1 MTAIVLQSVGLEP
14 WSAMNHDLP
23 NLMQMRAF
31 VRVAD
36 EGSVSRASAILYRA
50 QSVVTRAIA
59 DLEKRL
65 AVPLFERHAN
75 GMRLT
80 DPGARVLPRARR
92 VLAELESVPLL
103 LGRDASQTSEPLYLY
118 QTRRL
123 QFFIKL
129 CETHHMQ
136 TVANLFG
143 LSQPAVSAALKVLED
158 GCGRR
163 LFERTP
169 RGLQPTRA
177 SLEILFPVRRALNE
191 LRRIDADLAALY
203 GALHG
208 AIHVG
213 ALPLGRTRIL
223 PEAIVR
229 LTASHPGVQVVTN
242 ESPFDLL
249 ATELRSGDL
258 DFVLGALRP
267 SDYASDL
274 HGEQL
279 LVEDM
284 VVLARRDHALAA
296 HPLSAQ
302 DLAQARWVLPRAS
315 TPARAKLDASFAE
328 LGIAP
333 PKPVVETGDLALIRG
348 LLLQSDMLAA
358 VSAHQLEHEIDSGEL
373 QPLPLPLRHTTR
385 PIGLIYRAGGLHS
398 PPAAAL
404 MEQIRQVILD
414 SQKRQVPT

>member
-1 MTAIVLQSVGLEP
+1 MIHEP
-14 WSAMNHDLP
+14 P
-23 NLMQMRAF
+23 NLMQVRAF
-31 VRVAD
+31 VRVA
-36 EGSVSRASAILYRA
+36 EHGSVSKASGALYRA

-59 DLEKRL
+59 DLEARL
-65 AVPLFERHAN
+65 GVTLFERHAN

-80 DPGARVLPRARR
+80 DPGQRVLPRARR
-92 VLAELESVPLL
+92 VLTELESVPLL
-103 LGRDASQTSEPLYLY
+103 LGRDASRLTEPLYLY
-118 QTRRL
+118 QARRL
-123 QFFIKL
+123 QLFVKL

-158 GCGRR
+158 GSGDR

-177 SLEILFPVRRALNE
+177 SIEILFPIRRALNE
-191 LRRIDADLAALY
+191 LRRIDTDLAALQ
-203 GALHG
+203 GALQG
-208 AIHVG
+208 AVHVG

-229 LTASHPGVQVVTN
+229 LVTAHPGVQVMTN

-249 ATELRSGDL
+249 ATELRAGDL

-267 SDYASDL
+267 AEYASDL

-279 LVEDM
+279 LVEEM
-284 VVLARRDHALAA
+284 VVLARRDHALVDR
-296 HPLSAQ
+296 PLDLQ

-315 TPARAKLDASFAE
+315 TPARARLDASFAE

-333 PKPVVETGDLALIRG
+333 PRPVVETGDLALIRG

-358 VSAHQLEHEIDSGEL
+358 VSTHQLEHEIGSGEL

-404 MEQIRQVILD
+404 MEQIRNVTRD
-414 SQKRQVPT
+414 MQKRQP